1 MNNKTAA
8 SVCRFCEKQRRAIL
22 VHPLIFFQ
30 FQMLLAIWC
39 RVDIGLLFS
48 KPLAVMKCQAENALC
63 LQARKSLRCPS
74 SAVSLLAYS
83 RHGKQMNP
91 DSWFFFALQQQWR
104 HLKEWGKME
113 NWMFSVII
121 CIFPLNLFS
130 ASFFTP
136 LAKRRWVGISK
147 ERERNNFSKSQF
159 SS

>member
-8 SVCRFCEKQRRAIL
+8 SFCRFCEKQGRVLR
-22 VHPLIFFQ
+22 VHPFIFSQ
-30 FQMLLAIWC
+30 FQMLSAIWC

-63 LQARKSLRCPS
+63 LQARKSLRFPS

-83 RHGKQMNP
+83 WHGKQMNP

-104 HLKEWGKME
+104 CLKEWGKVQ
-113 NWMFSVII
+113 NWMFYVIT

-136 LAKRRWVGISK
+136 LAKMRWVGISK
-147 ERERNNFSKSQF
+147 ERERNNFLKSQF